1 LLHFIIKGKGGK
13 TMRKGMNWLL
23 IGVSLLLTL
32 CWAGPVLAEVTLE
45 VLSPRGEIIPPPIL
59 APAPRVAD
67 LAGKKIGIY
76 WNGKQGGN
84 NFWDVVE
91 ELLKEKLPTA
101 RILRFRGPFDLGE
114 RLAGTLAKE
123 CDLFIYGVGD

>member
-1 LLHFIIKGKGGK
+1 VAQVK
-13 TMRKGMNWLL
+13 
-23 IGVSLLLTL
+23 
-32 CWAGPVLAEVTLE
+32 LE
-45 VLSPRGEIIPPPIL
+45 VLNPRGEIEPPPTL
-59 APAPRVAD
+59 APAPRVTD

-84 NFWDVVE
+84 NFWDVAE

-101 RILRFRGPFDLGE
+101 TILRFIGPFDLGE

-123 CDLFIYGVGD
+123 VDTFIYGVGD